1 MRRMIF
7 APAALCA
14 LILFCTGFC
23 AVAVAAQPDAHGP
36 AQARHSAPEKVAAAQ
51 AHPLAPALVAASVL
65 PDDGTKTIATP
76 ETSEEPEAARESD
89 DATEAGANAANV
101 GSNST
106 NTPAVESDAAA
117 TQDANDTI
125 FPLEEGY
132 EGLDPVQELLKS
144 SKPVRV
150 KASPKEVTP
159 LEHFLRV
166 AFQDRAEQYA
176 LLKSGTGFEAP
187 PGRLMRWGKLRIT
200 YAVEGDAD
208 PEELAIIHDAA
219 DEVSRILDGRD
230 ISFEER
236 EHVPDIHIRI
246 EDIEADTLRTGLTR
260 VLADRTTG
268 VLQRATVELYR
279 VKLTPASVRRHLLLA
294 LGLRGWALP
303 GVTSVLW
310 FPVDG
315 VTPPEVTA
323 YPEIDKEALLLLYHP
338 ALMPGMT
345 LEQTLAALDKSAPE
359 VDVPDVPGVTAPAYE
374 PRLWPELRAKELL
387 RQGEPR

>member
-1 MRRMIF
+1 MA
-7 APAALCA
+7 APPA
-14 LILFCTGFC
+14 
-23 AVAVAAQPDAHGP
+23 AHGP
-36 AQARHSAPEKVAAAQ
+36 GHAGYTAPEKLATAQ
-51 AHPLAPALVAASVL
+51 ADTSAPMLVAESAL
-65 PDDGTKTIATP
+65 PDDGTRAVAQPKK
-76 ETSEEPEAARESD
+76 SEKPDAVGKSD
-89 DATEAGANAANV
+89 DAARAGTNGNGVEPEDTNAPAADTETGAHRD
-101 GSNST
+101 G
-106 NTPAVESDAAA
+106 DK
-117 TQDANDTI
+117 DTI

-144 SKPVRV
+144 NRPVRV

-200 YAVEGDAD
+200 YAVEGDPG
-208 PEELAIIHDAA
+208 PEVLAIIHDAA
-219 DEVSRILDGRD
+219 DEVSKIMDERD
-230 ISFEER
+230 ITFEER
-236 EHVPDIHIRI
+236 KHVPDIHIRI

-260 VLADRTTG
+260 VLADQTTG

-279 VKLTPASVRRHLLLA
+279 AKITPASVRRHLLLA

-310 FPVDG
+310 FPVEG
-315 VTPPEVTA
+315 VIPPDVTA
-323 YPEIDKEALLLLYHP
+323 YPEIDKDALLLLYHP

-345 LEQTLAALDKSAPE
+345 LEQTLAALDKGAPE

-374 PRLWPELRAKELL
+374 PRLWPELRAKERL
-387 RQGEPR
+387 RQGESR